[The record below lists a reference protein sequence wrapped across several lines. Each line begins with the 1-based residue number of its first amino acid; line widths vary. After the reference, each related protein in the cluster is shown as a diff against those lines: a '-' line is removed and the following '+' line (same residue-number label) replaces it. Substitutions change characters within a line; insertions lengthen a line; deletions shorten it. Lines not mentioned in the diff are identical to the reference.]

1 MADTNILL
9 RNELQR
15 IEFCAR
21 FKSPKSSPR
30 EKLGMY
36 SCSDRSLLL
45 RKPFFLFYIRNALKY
60 ISKTLFMT
68 AARDRLEKLQSPSNL
83 IAVID
88 LNLKIQDWSVYL
100 EEEIV
105 KRFFNIILWG
115 TIYCRLAQADMYL
128 FITKL
133 FRYEKKYQPDVFLYK
148 SGNSFSKLLSPSS

>member
-1 MADTNILL
+1 
-9 RNELQR
+9 
-15 IEFCAR
+15 
-21 FKSPKSSPR
+21 
-30 EKLGMY
+30 MY

-105 KRFFNIILWG
+105 KRFFNIIL
-115 TIYCRLAQADMYL
+115 
-128 FITKL
+128 
-133 FRYEKKYQPDVFLYK
+133 
-148 SGNSFSKLLSPSS
+148 